1 MKYLLC
7 LLWGAAVRYI
17 ISKYRERR
25 VIDSY
30 KFEYIHFFLMPIRRA
45 MVCSFWTISIM
56 GKMYPMPSKRFLSH
70 YRRVIFLPLPNRME
84 PTIPC

>member
-1 MKYLLC
+1 MLKSVIREMIKIHYYYIVISEMKYLLC

-45 MVCSFWTISIM
+45 MVCSF
-56 GKMYPMPSKRFLSH
+56 
-70 YRRVIFLPLPNRME
+70 
-84 PTIPC
+84 